1 MTKRAVIILAGGRA
15 RRFQNRNGEWQ
26 DKALAKLLGK
36 PLLIHAVEN
45 VRDVADEIVIC
56 VNNETRKAQYAKT
69 LTEHRIQNVRLVV
82 DEKINNIKGPKVAI
96 STGLKSVKA
105 DYCLTLP
112 CDMPLMQP
120 KVADYLL
127 TEAKRS
133 RVVVP
138 IWPNGRLE
146 TLVMAVERDS
156 VLEITDTLCQL
167 RRPRSDD
174 IIRGALNVL
183 LVSPF
188 GQIRA
193 LDPELKSFVHINS
206 QEDLARLQTRQAQGP
221 VSENMQL
228 NLGILPLPEMQRL
241 RNAATLHHEGNF
253 TEASVM
259 FSSCA
264 NWMEKEKSFFWASLS
279 RENEGASLLQLSQ
292 RQDEPKSAAEKNDE
306 GKAALLTAVNN
317 YGLEAEEFEANNCIF
332 LAERAKA
339 DRAWCESWVQG
350 KLHKKERF
358 PPR

>member
-15 RRFQNRNGEWQ
+15 RRFQNRRDEWQ

-69 LTEHRIQNVRLVV
+69 LTEHSIQDVRLVV
-82 DEKINNIKGPKVAI
+82 DEKISNVKGPKVAI
-96 STGLKSVKA
+96 STGLKSVRA

-138 IWPNGRLE
+138 IWPNGRPE

-206 QEDLARLQTRQAQGP
+206 QEDLARLQPRQAQGP

-228 NLGILPLPEMQRL
+228 NLGVLPLSELQRL
-241 RNAATLHHEGNF
+241 RNAATLRCEGNF
-253 TEASVM
+253 TEASTV

-264 NWMEKEKSFFWASLS
+264 NQLEKEKSFFWASLS

-292 RQDEPKSAAEKNDE
+292 RQKEPKSAAEKNDE
-306 GKAALLTAVNN
+306 GKAALLAAVNN
-317 YGLEAEEFEANNCIF
+317 YGLEAEEFEANNCRF

-339 DRAWCESWVQG
+339 DRAWCESWAQG
-350 KLHKKERF
+350 KLRKRERF